1 MRLVKLDY
9 GAEARTL
16 ERYKTMGQYYE
27 VVCPFCNTSN
37 VFYYR
42 NFCAGVRCKDPNCR
56 AMMRLA
62 THDARKDMLPK
73 EETILRHG
81 LVTRPGAEGRSWEE
95 WKVVVT

>member
-1 MRLVKLDY
+1 MKLGFTVDALNIIEQAH
-9 GAEARTL
+9 AEADAPGMVFGL
-16 ERYKTMGQYYE
+16 AL
-27 VVCPFCNTSN
+27 SN

-42 NFCAGVRCKDPNCR
+42 NFCAGARCKDPNCR